1 MENIISQKQI
11 WPFFIILLY
20 STYNLVQNVTI

>member
-1 MENIISQKQI
+1 MDNIISQKQI
-11 WPFFIILLY
+11 WAFFIILLY